1 VRHEPPERQGGSPA
15 SIPAIGEIVE
25 GRGVNTVRAAG
36 CGSSR
41 ASRVVAIGRRR
52 QMLASAFG
60 ALVAVLLITSQAA
73 ADRVALLGFEGANA
87 RAFRWRIASA
97 LKRAGHTLVRSAP
110 PKNPDDPDAL
120 RTYAERRRV
129 DKFVGGA
136 SSGGR
141 EGWELVLTFKDADG
155 GTIGSGLTFTGE
167 SYRSIL
173 KEIRADGAE
182 RLDSALSGASSSGAK
197 KKRRQEVDLDDPTG
211 APDDDAAEAPSP
223 KKKRNAE
230 EAIDLDGDSAA
241 GAAAGAADGEQATF
255 DADEAGASED
265 AAPDDS
271 KPRTAKAKGWFKSS
285 SAAAASDEPKAEGG
299 DDDGTAS
306 LAGDGSEGGEVGA
319 DEESSGE
326 SGAAGAASADPTVV
340 VGLNAG
346 FVRRTLTYVDD
357 LYGRL
362 RAPNSNAWVYR
373 LQAGVYPF
381 ARPVKNRLGLIGG
394 YEAEFSGVVRD
405 NTAGTDF
412 GVTFSEIYGG
422 VKARQ
427 PLGPHEIALEGT
439 IGSMQSGL
447 DDPEGVSG
455 VPEID
460 YTSLRAAV
468 DVGLH
473 FGRLSMS
480 GGLGYR
486 LPIGGFGEA
495 SGAEWF
501 PRMQAYGLEGSLGL
515 SYRISKEVSFD
526 VSGSMRRYVLSMNS
540 EPEDA
545 EGGEAE
551 VAGGAVDLYL
561 GGYFGLSISL

>member
-1 VRHEPPERQGGSPA
+1 M
-15 SIPAIGEIVE
+15 
-25 GRGVNTVRAAG
+25 NTVRAVG
-36 CGSSR
+36 CGSRR
-41 ASRVVAIGRRR
+41 ASRIVSVSTL
-52 QMLASAFG
+52 LAA
-60 ALVAVLLITSQAA
+60 LLITSQAA
-73 ADRVALLGFEGANA
+73 ADRVALLAFEGENA
-87 RAFRWRIASA
+87 KAFKWRIASA

-110 PKNPDDPDAL
+110 PRNPDDPDAL

-129 DKFVGGA
+129 DKFVGGTA
-136 SSGGR
+136 SGGR
-141 EGWELVLTFKDADG
+141 EGWELVLTFKDAEG
-155 GTIGSGLTFTGE
+155 GTIGDGLTFTGE

-182 RLDSALSGASSSGAK
+182 RIDGALSGAASGSK
-197 KKRRQEVDLDDPTG
+197 KKRRQEVDLEDPAGDEKPSTG
-211 APDDDAAEAPSP
+211 
-223 KKKRNAE
+223 KKRNAE
-230 EAIDLDGDSAA
+230 EAIDLDAESGDAA
-241 GAAAGAADGEQATF
+241 GGASGADEATF
-255 DADEAGASED
+255 DADEAGGDGASDDD
-265 AAPDDS
+265 A
-271 KPRTAKAKGWFKSS
+271 KPRTAKAKGWFKSKDGEAAEEKQEEDGS
-285 SAAAASDEPKAEGG
+285 SSFL
-299 DDDGTAS
+299 S
-306 LAGDGSEGGEVGA
+306 GDGSDSGEVGA
-319 DEESSGE
+319 DEDGAGDSSE
-326 SGAAGAASADPTVV
+326 TAPASDDPTVV

-346 FVRRTLTYVDD
+346 FVRRTLNYNDD

-381 ARPVKNRLGLIGG
+381 ARPVKSRLGLIAG

-405 NTAGTDF
+405 NVAGTDF

-422 VKARQ
+422 IKARQ
-427 PLGPHEIALEGT
+427 PLGAHEIALEGT
-439 IGSMQSGL
+439 IGSLQSGL
-447 DDPEGVSG
+447 DDPEGLSG

-460 YTSLRAAV
+460 YTSLRGAV

-480 GGLGYR
+480 GALGYR

-540 EPEDA
+540 QPEDA

-561 GGYFGLSISL
+561 GGYFGLSINL